1 MQLPLRLTAFFF
13 IVFAAVCLWFAIDF
27 FASLANIADPVEA
40 SGAKSFAWFLSFLF
54 VVGVV
59 IALVSWKVAQAQ
71 SEDEDA

>member
-1 MQLPLRLTAFFF
+1 MQLPLKLTAFSF

-27 FASLANIADPVEA
+27 FASLASIADPVEA

-59 IALVSWKVAQAQ
+59 LGFVSWKIAQKQ
-71 SEDEDA
+71 SEHEEA